1 MRKSVIAGDNGADES
16 VRERK
21 RRETLA
27 RIAETGLRLFIAN
40 GYEHTTLEAIA
51 EAAGISRRTF
61 FYYFKSKEEILLAW
75 QSHFTQLIRAAVIAE
90 PSDQSPIDAVKNAL
104 LKLTAN
110 YDSDESIALDRV
122 IRSSEALMS
131 ASHAKYI
138 AQEQAIFEALCVKWP
153 QAKRRKS
160 LRYVA
165 MIAVGAFRLAI
176 DAWSNDKGKRSP
188 AAYLRESFA
197 NLQSVLETKDR

>member
-1 MRKSVIAGDNGADES
+1 MGLSLPAKVVADVKVAEEGL
-16 VRERK
+16 RERK

-27 RIAETGLRLFIAN
+27 RIAEAGLKLFMTN
-40 GYEHTTLEAIA
+40 GYEETTLEAIA

-90 PSDQSPIDAVKNAL
+90 PSDQSPIDTVKNAL
-104 LKLTAN
+104 LKLTGN
-110 YDSDESIALDRV
+110 YNSEQSLALDRV
-122 IRSSEALMS
+122 IRSSPALIS

-165 MIAVGAFRLAI
+165 MVAVGALRLAI
-176 DAWSNDKGKRSP
+176 ESWSNDNGKRPP

-197 NLQSVLETKDR
+197 NLQGIL

>member
-1 MRKSVIAGDNGADES
+1 MGLSLPAKVTADDKVAEEGL
-16 VRERK
+16 RERK

-27 RIAETGLRLFIAN
+27 RIAEAGLKLFMAN
-40 GYEHTTLEAIA
+40 GYEETTLEAIA

-90 PSDQSPIDAVKNAL
+90 PSDQSPIDTVKNAL
-104 LKLTAN
+104 LKLTGN
-110 YDSDESIALDRV
+110 YNSQQSLALDRV
-122 IRSSEALMS
+122 IRSSPALIS

-165 MIAVGAFRLAI
+165 MVSVGALRLAI
-176 DAWSNDKGKRSP
+176 ESWSNDNGRRPP

-197 NLQSVLETKDR
+197 NLQSVL